1 MMQAYPVGVR
11 LRAVQSTRTPL
22 ATTRP
27 QLGRSKTPS
36 RANRLPTVSG
46 TLQAKSSL

>member
-11 LRAVQSTRTPL
+11 LRLVHSTSTPL
-22 ATTRP
+22 AVTRP
-27 QLGRSKTPS
+27 QLGRSSTPS
-36 RANRLPTVSG
+36 RAKRLPTVSG